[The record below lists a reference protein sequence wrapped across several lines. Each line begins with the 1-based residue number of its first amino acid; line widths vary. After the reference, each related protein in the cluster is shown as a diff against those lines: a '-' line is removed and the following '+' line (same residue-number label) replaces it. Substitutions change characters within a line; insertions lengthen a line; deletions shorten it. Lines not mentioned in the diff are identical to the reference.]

1 MSKRYLVLTLVG
13 WMMLGFLPS
22 CADTSQ
28 PDYSKLGLVEI
39 SGTITMDDQPL
50 PNVAIF
56 FHDRPNR
63 VYSYGVTDETGRY
76 TLMFDSRKTGVMPGE
91 KEIEITSTK
100 NPAASLVDASEV
112 SSSSEAEG
120 ANGDE
125 SEGGNRSKE
134 IVPAKYNTAS
144 TLKYTVTESNS
155 AVDFELDSK

>member
-1 MSKRYLVLTLVG
+1 MSKSFSVLTLIG
-13 WMMLGFLPS
+13 WMLLGFLPG

-50 PNVAIF
+50 PNVAVY

-63 VYSYGVTDETGRY
+63 VYSYGMTDENGRY

-100 NPAASLVDASEV
+100 NPAASLVDVSEE
-112 SSSSEAEG
+112 SSSSETEG
-120 ANGDE
+120 ADGDE

-155 AVDFELDSK
+155 AVDFDIDSK